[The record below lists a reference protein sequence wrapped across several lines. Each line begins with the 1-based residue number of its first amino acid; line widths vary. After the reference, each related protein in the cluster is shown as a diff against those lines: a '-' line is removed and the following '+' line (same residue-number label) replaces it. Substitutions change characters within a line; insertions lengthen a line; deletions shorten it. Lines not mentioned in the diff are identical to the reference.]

1 MKRADLY
8 QGGKLIVSAVPIHLI
23 TKHRASGGTE
33 RYGTLKPAP
42 CFALPPGTY
51 EVRQDNGRR
60 YDIKIAQAPAGDAAA
75 EVSFVVS
82 NDSVKE

>member
-1 MKRADLY
+1 MKRADIY
-8 QGGKLIVSAVPIHLI
+8 QGSMLIVSEVPIHLI
-23 TKHRASGGTE
+23 TKHRASGVTE
-33 RYGTLKPAP
+33 RYGTLKPSP
-42 CFALPPGTY
+42 FLALPPGTY

-60 YDIKIAQAPAGDAAA
+60 YNILIAHPTAGDTAA